1 MPQRTGTDVAGSNVT
16 APDRVPAVDLRDPQY
31 ILQDAANQPDPD
43 PAPADPEPV
52 LPPAQNVPSFT
63 AEQIEKARREERE
76 KVLKRLEN
84 EKTRAAEYAK
94 ELEELRA
101 YREAA
106 EAETARQQKLEERR
120 LKKEAE
126 KDLDAKEILAR
137 REEEWDKRQADDRK
151 ALEDQMAQLRAE
163 RDQERAQLALE
174 RETLQLQNYITTRVN
189 EELNAKTIAPQFV
202 RFISASTREAVDQ
215 QIEDAIAATT
225 EILNE
230 VAGQQSAAPPRA
242 TGVSTNTGP
251 SSVGSMTEMNSEP
264 IDYTKLTLK
273 EYVEKVRPQLQI
285 EKRDNGIFS

>member
-16 APDRVPAVDLRDPQY
+16 APDRMPAVDLRDPQY

-120 LKKEAE
+120 LKGEAE

-137 REEEWDKRQADDRK
+137 REEEWDKRQAEDRK

-189 EELNAKTIAPQFV
+189 EELNAKTIRTTVRAVHQRQHPGSGRPADRGRHCGHDRNPQ
-202 RFISASTREAVDQ
+202 
-215 QIEDAIAATT
+215 
-225 EILNE
+225 
-230 VAGQQSAAPPRA
+230 
-242 TGVSTNTGP
+242 
-251 SSVGSMTEMNSEP
+251 
-264 IDYTKLTLK
+264 
-273 EYVEKVRPQLQI
+273 
-285 EKRDNGIFS
+285 